1 MSEVRPAIIA
11 DIDRTV
17 ITNSILPKSWK
28 CPHCGQRQKMN
39 PFGDET
45 LIEFGKHIQH
55 CKTCGYLHLW
65 ELNLTD
71 DFKTRVVGMLAGE
84 DCEA

>member
-1 MSEVRPAIIA
+1 
-11 DIDRTV
+11 
-17 ITNSILPKSWK
+17 
-28 CPHCGQRQKMN
+28 MN

-71 DFKTRVVGMLAGE
+71 DFKKRVVGMLAGE
-84 DCEA
+84 DGEA

>member
-28 CPHCGQRQKMN
+28 CPHCGKRQKMN
-39 PFGDET
+39 PHGDET

-55 CKTCGYLHLW
+55 CVECGYLHIW
-65 ELNLTD
+65 ELKLTD
-71 DFKTRVVGMLAGE
+71 NFKQQVIGMLLGGDTE
-84 DCEA
+84 